1 MERRDLIPNARR
13 RGPPEPK
20 SAPAE
25 SFVIVVN
32 PDAGGERRR
41 LAGAIARQLAAG
53 GRRAIVEEAVRP
65 GHIRQLA
72 ETTRADA
79 LLVAGG
85 DGSVNEAVRGLL
97 ARPAPRPKLGVIP
110 QGTVNV
116 LTQEL
121 GLPEESE
128 ALAEIFMRGETKP
141 LHVGLANGRP
151 FVLMASAG
159 VDAAAVE
166 MVDVELRGLKRT
178 FGRLAYAVAA
188 ARIFWRGA
196 FPDIVAETDAGTL
209 TAKCV
214 VVAKSRFYG
223 GKCVIDAEADAT
235 RPGLRLVALTEIS
248 PRAALAL
255 IRYFITGRPDDAGCI
270 RRLAVS
276 RATLRG
282 ACAAQIDGDYLGPAP
297 VEICE
302 ADETLEILA

>member
-1 MERRDLIPNARR
+1 MRAANAAGSPARSRGNWRR
-13 RGPPEPK
+13 
-20 SAPAE
+20 
-25 SFVIVVN
+25 
-32 PDAGGERRR
+32 AGGAPLSKRPC
-41 LAGAIARQLAAG
+41 
-53 GRRAIVEEAVRP
+53 GRA
-65 GHIRQLA
+65 IRQLA

-97 ARPAPRPKLGVIP
+97 ARAAPRPKLGVIP

-121 GLPEESE
+121 ALPEESE
-128 ALAEIFMRGETKP
+128 ALAEMFMRGETKP

-151 FVLMASAG
+151 FVLMASGG

-166 MVDVELRGLKRT
+166 MVDVELKGLKRT
-178 FGRLAYAVAA
+178 FGRLAYALAA
-188 ARIFWRGA
+188 ARIFWRGD

-223 GKCVIDAEADAT
+223 GKHVIDAGVT
-235 RPGLRLVALTEIS
+235 RRGLRLVALTEIS

-255 IRYFITGRPDDAGCI
+255 YRYFITGRPDDAGCI

-282 ACAAQIDGDYLGPAP
+282 ACATQIDGDYLGPAP
-297 VEICE
+297 VDICE